1 MNHSNARRLN
11 ATLPPTALVI
21 DVGGGASVFPRADH
35 VIDLCPYAVR
45 NALGELNDI
54 PTRYSSETWV
64 QKDLCDRTPWPYP
77 DKFFDFATC
86 SHVFE
91 DVRDPIWLCSEISR
105 IAKAGY
111 VETPSRALEQ
121 SRGVENPTYAG
132 YCHHRWLISREG
144 ETLKFR
150 HKPHSL
156 HTLKDAIVTELG
168 PNQRIAPKHE
178 IFVYEWKDELRAEE
192 VTEIFSYEELEKE
205 MSAVAAQARSIPDLT
220 ESKGLSGLPLLKR
233 WLYWR
238 RLQRGAR

>member
-11 ATLPPTALVI
+11 STLPATALVI

-35 VIDLCPYAVR
+35 VIDLCPYTGR

-64 QKDLCDRTPWPYP
+64 QTDLCARTPWPYP

-121 SRGVENPTYAG
+121 SRGVENPSYAG
-132 YCHHRWLISREG
+132 YYHHRWLITREG

-150 HKPHSL
+150 HKAHSL

-168 PNQRIAPKHE
+168 PNQRIAPKHD
-178 IFVYEWKDELRAEE
+178 IFVYEWKDVLRAEE
-192 VTEIFSYEELEKE
+192 VTEFSDEEVEKE
-205 MSAVAAQARSIPDLT
+205 MRAFAAQARSIPDLT
-220 ESKGLSGLPLLKR
+220 ESKGLSGLSLLKR

-238 RLQRGAR
+238 RLKRGAR